1 MKAAL
6 YKGKKT
12 IQLTELPM
20 PVAGPEDVVIQT
32 IYAGICG
39 SDVAV
44 YNYGTETGHKIQSGM
59 EFGHEMVSKVVS
71 VGKQVNE
78 FKIGDRV
85 YPYPLLARG
94 DMSRAGSLGGFSE
107 YILIPNA
114 KRNQQLYLI
123 PEKIDTKIA
132 TLTEPFTVG
141 TRAAKQTFPQ
151 PGEAAIV
158 YGAGTIGLAAAIA
171 LKFLGLEKIMLV
183 DHSDYRLKIA
193 ESFGFV
199 TVNSQKEDVR
209 KTAIDQFGVA
219 EFSLSDPAPNVQ
231 IYIDA
236 AGHTS
241 ILEDFLATGPVG
253 SRFITVGVNNSQ
265 VSIDFLDLIFG
276 TKSIGGSG
284 GYRPEDVQTVFEI
297 MQDPRFDLSQVITQ
311 EFEWEELET
320 AIQTATDVNQAEK
333 VLINYH
339 VTE

>member
-1 MKAAL
+1 
-6 YKGKKT
+6 
-12 IQLTELPM
+12 M
-20 PVAGPEDVVIQT
+20 PVGGPNDVVIQN

-71 VGKQVNE
+71 VGKNVTE

-123 PEKIDTKIA
+123 PEKIETKLA

-151 PGEAAIV
+151 PGESAIV

-171 LKFLGLEKIMLV
+171 LNYLGIKKIMLV
-183 DHSDYRLKIA
+183 DHSDYRLAIA
-193 ESFGFV
+193 KTFGFV
-199 TVNSQKEDVR
+199 TVNSQKEEVN
-209 KTAIDQFGVA
+209 KVAIDIFGVA
-219 EFSLSDPAPNVQ
+219 EYSLSGEAPNVQ
-231 IYIDA
+231 IFIDA
-236 AGHTS
+236 AGHTA
-241 ILEDFLATGPVG
+241 ILEDFLANGPVG
-253 SRFITVGVNNSQ
+253 SRFITVGVNNSK
-265 VSIDFLDLIFG
+265 VAIDFLSLIFG

-297 MQDPRFDLSQVITQ
+297 MQDPRFDLHPVITQ
-311 EFEWEELET
+311 EFEWEDLET

-339 VTE
+339 VNE

>member
-6 YKGKKT
+6 YEGKKN

-20 PVAGPEDVVIQT
+20 PIAGPDDVVIQT

-71 VGKQVNE
+71 VGKNVHD

-94 DMSRAGSLGGFSE
+94 DSNRAGSLGGFSE
-107 YILIPNA
+107 YLLIPKA
-114 KRNQQLYLI
+114 TRNQQLYVV
-123 PEKIDTKIA
+123 PEKIETKIA

-171 LKFLGLEKIMLV
+171 LKFLGIEKIMLV
-183 DHSDYRLKIA
+183 DQSDYRLAIA
-193 ESFGFV
+193 KEFDFL
-199 TVNSQKEDVR
+199 TVNSQTQDVNR
-209 KTAIDQFGVA
+209 AAIDTFGVA
-219 EFSLSDPAPNVQ
+219 AFSLSEEAPDVQ
-231 IYIDA
+231 IFIDA
-236 AGHTS
+236 AGHAS
-241 ILEDFLATGPVG
+241 ILEEFLAHGPVG

-265 VSIDFLDLIFG
+265 ISIDFLELIFG

-297 MQDPRFDLSQVITQ
+297 MQDARFDLGKMITH

-333 VLINYH
+333 VLIDYH
-339 VTE
+339 VTD